1 MKVNN
6 LEELF
11 ELELRDAY
19 DFEQQLVKALPKMA
33 KAASSQELRTA
44 FEQHLAETERQVTR
58 LESVFDEIGRK
69 AKAQTCEAMEG
80 LIKEGKDIIAL
91 KGDAATRD
99 AGLIAAAQKVE
110 HYEIATYG
118 CLVTWA
124 RQLGRSRA
132 AEMLQQ
138 ALDEEKEADHKLNTI
153 AESHLNAEAMAAR

>member
-33 KAASSQELRTA
+33 KAASSRELRSA
-44 FEQHLAETERQVTR
+44 FEQHLQETERQVTR
-58 LESVFDEIGRK
+58 LESVFDEIGQK

-80 LIKEGKDIIAL
+80 LLKEGKEIIAL
-91 KGDAATRD
+91 KGDASTRD

-118 CLVTWA
+118 CLVSWA
-124 RQLGRSRA
+124 RQLGKARA
-132 AEMLQQ
+132 ADTLQQ
-138 ALDEEKEADHKLNTI
+138 TLDEEKDADCKLNTL
-153 AESHLNAEAMAAR
+153 AESRLNAEALAAR